1 MRNGLSP
8 MPDQKGPE
16 MERIETSKLN
26 RGLKEV
32 LDRVK
37 MGETLILTRYG
48 KDVARLSPLSEGGIS
63 VKPVEPLHF
72 EEKDILPDPK
82 DKFTIVGSPPKS
94 AQSARDALLNKI
106 RTK

>member
-1 MRNGLSP
+1 
-8 MPDQKGPE
+8 

-72 EEKDILPDPK
+72 EEEDILPAEENPK
-82 DKFTIVGSPPKS
+82 DKFTIVGSPKQK
-94 AQSARDALLNKI
+94 QSARDELLNKI